1 MGTTYLS
8 DAITGVNLARDAE
21 VVVFL
26 VSRNT
31 AIPYDERV
39 NEAPQYPCDLFRFN
53 SLPIFGKTDDETGI
67 KVEDE
72 GQLGVKLA
80 LQMSDCASWDEFQ
93 SKAIRGKGVIFAV
106 KSRST
111 QSLQE
116 RQADARARTY
126 GLFVV
131 AKDTFMRIKR
141 KVRFN
146 GEKPVRS
153 DASLRREQVGQVL
166 AMYDT
171 FLDMQRLMNGAPT
184 AGDSAA
190 ERILADKR
198 KRLEGLVAATKLE
211 GVTEYQN
218 GANEMVALPMLSRAF
233 GDGHGAMFGRDFRAL
248 TLSLGLRGADVG
260 LCNGTSVPESAA
272 SFDGLTRY
280 LELLWETQRLY
291 FGMRYI
297 NALAKPSMTSGQ
309 RPNRVDVIEAARQ
322 TIETAFLEELAQLDG
337 EEAVTRQYKDIRLQ
351 LTRARALLEKLEEH
365 YGLSQVKAR
374 AATKAAEPPQ
384 MVVRDVQVVHVEALG
399 ASTAQAAEAVAVA
412 EPVPEASAVAA
423 SEVADQGQSKTKR
436 GRKPKVKN
444 VPIAGQT
451 TAQAGA
457 EAEGSTSGKD
467 VEVAAAKESADV
479 TDSEIPAQASIP
491 DTAEATPPEPE
502 AEGKWDVEAL
512 KKKYGLATDV
522 SVPF

>member
-8 DAITGVNLARDAE
+8 DAITGINLARHAE

-26 VSRNT
+26 VSRNST
-31 AIPYDERV
+31 FPYDERV

-67 KVEDE
+67 QVEDE
-72 GQLGVKLA
+72 EQLGVKLA
-80 LQMSDCASWDEFQ
+80 LRMSDCASWDEFQ
-93 SKAIRGKGVIFAV
+93 SKAIRGKGVTFAV
-106 KSRST
+106 KSRSQ

-126 GLFVV
+126 GLFVI

-141 KVRFN
+141 KVRFT

-153 DASLRREQVGQVL
+153 DASLRREQVAQVL
-166 AMYDT
+166 AMYDA
-171 FLDMQRLMNGAPT
+171 FFDMQRLMNGGPT

-190 ERILADKR
+190 DRILADKR

-218 GANEMVALPMLSRAF
+218 GAGAMIALPMLSRAF
-233 GDGHGAMFGRDFRAL
+233 GDGHGSMFGRDFRAL
-248 TLSLGLRGADVG
+248 TMSLGLRGADVG

-291 FGMRYI
+291 FGMRYL
-297 NALAKPSMTSGQ
+297 NALAKPSITSGQ
-309 RPNRVDVIEAARQ
+309 RPNRVDVIETSRQ

-351 LTRARALLEKLEEH
+351 LTRARAMLDKLEEQ
-365 YGLSQVKAR
+365 YGQSLVKAR

-384 MVVRDVQVVHVEALG
+384 MVVRDVQVVYVEALG
-399 ASTAQAAEAVAVA
+399 GSTQSGVAAEAVAEVTEVA
-412 EPVPEASAVAA
+412 VT
-423 SEVADQGQSKTKR
+423 EVADQDMPKPKR
-436 GRKPKVKN
+436 GRKPKAKTAEVTEQ
-444 VPIAGQT
+444 P
-451 TAQAGA
+451 TAQPVAKTEALASVA
-457 EAEGSTSGKD
+457 EP
-467 VEVAAAKESADV
+467 EVPGAAAQSEGEADL
-479 TDSEIPAQASIP
+479 EIPSRDGIAKTTEDAQSQ
-491 DTAEATPPEPE
+491 PEG
-502 AEGKWDVEAL
+502 EGKRDVEAL

-522 SVPF
+522 DVPF